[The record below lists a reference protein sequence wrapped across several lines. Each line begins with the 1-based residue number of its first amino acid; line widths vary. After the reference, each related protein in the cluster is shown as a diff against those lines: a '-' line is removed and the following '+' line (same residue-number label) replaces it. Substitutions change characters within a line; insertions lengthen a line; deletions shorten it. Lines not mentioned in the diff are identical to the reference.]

1 MPILDT
7 CQEKSG
13 RLSRPYDDVVIP
25 TRPVDKFDRRRDE
38 LAESALLTLGEMGY
52 ARASLREIAGNS
64 PFSHGVVHYYFQDKL
79 ELVIYSVRYYKARCV
94 TRYDAV
100 VRDSTSAGELVESFA
115 AKLAQTI
122 REEAPMHRLWYDLR
136 TQSMFEEP
144 LRAAITEIDGT
155 LEAMIWRVVDRYATL
170 AARPPS
176 VNSAAAYGM
185 LDGLFQQALLA
196 YTAGGEPVLAGLAT
210 QVRAVMPLLVR

>member
-1 MPILDT
+1 MVGVTPT
-7 CQEKSG
+7 NT
-13 RLSRPYDDVVIP
+13 SRRAAA
-25 TRPVDKFDRRRDE
+25 RPVDKFDRRRDE

-100 VRDSTSAGELVESFA
+100 VRDSTSAAELVEAFG

-122 REEAPMHRLWYDLR
+122 RDEAPMHRLWYDLR
-136 TQSMFEEP
+136 TQSMFEEG
-144 LRAAITEIDGT
+144 LREAVTEIDAA
-155 LEAMIWRVVDRYATL
+155 LEAMIWRVIDRYATL
-170 AARPPS
+170 SGRPPS
-176 VNSAAAYGM
+176 VTPPAAYGM

-196 YTAGGEPVLAGLAT
+196 FTAGGEPVLDGLTA
-210 QVRAVMPLLVR
+210 QVRAVLPLLVR

>member
-1 MPILDT
+1 
-7 CQEKSG
+7 
-13 RLSRPYDDVVIP
+13 VAP

-38 LAESALLTLGEMGY
+38 LAESALLTLGELGY

-100 VRDSTSAGELVESFA
+100 VRDSHSADELVEAFA

-136 TQSMFEEP
+136 TQSMFEDG
-144 LRAAITEIDGT
+144 LRDAITEIDAA
-155 LEAMIWRVVDRYATL
+155 LEAMIWRVIDRYAAL
-170 AARPPS
+170 
-176 VNSAAAYGM
+176 SASAPTVTSPAAYGM

-196 YTAGGEPVLAGLAT
+196 YTAGGEPVLDGLAT
-210 QVRAVMPLLVR
+210 QVRAVLPLMVR